1 MADAPIHL
9 LNGNDAA
16 LLSEAMSALVERLV
30 GDGDKTLLVDD
41 HTTEDYKVEHVVDA
55 ARTLPFLTDRRI
67 IVARG
72 AERFTADEL
81 GPLVSYLDDPSP
93 TSTII
98 VEWGGGRVPKKLTDA
113 IKASGG
119 VKIATAAPQQARALQ
134 SWLDDRWADSAVS
147 LEPRAKRAIAE
158 HLGEDVGR
166 LGGLLAVLES
176 AFGVGVQLSA
186 EDVEPFLGQ
195 SGSAPPWDLTDAL
208 DKGDIAAAL
217 HVLARLLDGGE
228 RHPLQIMASLHSH
241 YERMLK
247 LDGSGVRDEETA
259 AELLGIKSFPAK
271 KALMQTRRLGS
282 EPIAKAIVLL
292 GTADMDLKANTG
304 LDPRTVIEVLVAR
317 LAQVS
322 KRR

>member
-208 DKGDIAAAL
+208 DKGDITAAL

-259 AELLGIKSFPAK
+259 A
-271 KALMQTRRLGS
+271 
-282 EPIAKAIVLL
+282 
-292 GTADMDLKANTG
+292 
-304 LDPRTVIEVLVAR
+304 
-317 LAQVS
+317 
-322 KRR
+322 

>member
-208 DKGDIAAAL
+208 DQ
-217 HVLARLLDGGE
+217 GGE

-292 GTADMDLKANTG
+292 GTADMDLKGNTG